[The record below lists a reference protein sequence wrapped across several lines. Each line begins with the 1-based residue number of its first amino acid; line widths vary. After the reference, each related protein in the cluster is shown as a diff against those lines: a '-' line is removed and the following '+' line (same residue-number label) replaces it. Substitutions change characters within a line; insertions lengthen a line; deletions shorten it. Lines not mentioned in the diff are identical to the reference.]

1 MGDEPTHHLLL
12 YPEESI
18 RPVAE
23 RSERVY
29 IVDDTGARYLD
40 ASGGGGVVTI
50 GHGVLSVAEAIGA
63 AARRL
68 PYVHRSQFDTP
79 QSLELARLLN
89 DRFPGPPQHARVTF
103 TSGGSEATELAIAI
117 VRRYWVSRGEPSRK
131 TILGRWHGYHG
142 ATAGTL
148 TLSGNRA
155 PRQSYIPTDTPL
167 AAECYCYRCPFDAAY
182 PVCELACAKDID
194 ETLARVGP
202 DTVAAFICEPIVG
215 ATSGA
220 VPPPTYLRQVR
231 DICDRHGVLFIADET
246 LTGGGRT
253 GQYFAVQ
260 HWDVVPDVILL
271 GSGLASG
278 YAPLGAVLV
287 SERVWKDTKGPD
299 DGFAP
304 GFTHQAHPPSVAAG
318 LAVQRYIE
326 THDLV
331 LRARRQGE
339 HLHERLAR
347 LERIARVGDIRG
359 QGLLQTIE
367 LVADKSARTPIRRK
381 ARFVERIVDK
391 LKRNGLLVQ
400 AIRGTIDGTD
410 GEHLMLAP
418 PFVITEL
425 EINYLVDA
433 LDEAL
438 RSTSM

>member
-50 GHGVLSVAEAIGA
+50 GYGVLSVAEAIGA

-167 AAECYCYRCPFDAAY
+167 AAECYRYRCPFDAAY

-194 ETLARVGP
+194 ETLARVWP

-220 VPPPTYLRQVR
+220 VPPPTYLR
-231 DICDRHGVLFIADET
+231 
-246 LTGGGRT
+246 
-253 GQYFAVQ
+253 
-260 HWDVVPDVILL
+260 
-271 GSGLASG
+271 
-278 YAPLGAVLV
+278 
-287 SERVWKDTKGPD
+287 
-299 DGFAP
+299 
-304 GFTHQAHPPSVAAG
+304 
-318 LAVQRYIE
+318 
-326 THDLV
+326 
-331 LRARRQGE
+331 
-339 HLHERLAR
+339 
-347 LERIARVGDIRG
+347 
-359 QGLLQTIE
+359 
-367 LVADKSARTPIRRK
+367 
-381 ARFVERIVDK
+381 
-391 LKRNGLLVQ
+391 
-400 AIRGTIDGTD
+400 
-410 GEHLMLAP
+410 
-418 PFVITEL
+418 
-425 EINYLVDA
+425 
-433 LDEAL
+433 
-438 RSTSM
+438 